1 MFGVSL
7 FFAPLVAAIPAA
19 AYAPA
24 LIIVG
29 AMMITPILKID
40 FDDYTE
46 LIPAFTVIALMSFTY
61 NIGVGITAGSFC
73 IHSSSWRRGDGTN
86 YMRDSGCFAGYRYF
100 FTSSTHT
107 NSYNSQNALSFE

>member
-19 AYAPA
+19 ACAPA

-29 AMMITPILKID
+29 AMMSTPILKID

-46 LIPAFTVIALMSFTY
+46 LIPAFTVIARDEFHLQHRSR
-61 NIGVGITAGSFC
+61 NHCGARSVSILQAGGGAMARNTC
-73 IHSSSWRRGDGTN
+73 GTL
-86 YMRDSGCFAGYRYF
+86 D
-100 FTSSTHT
+100 
-107 NSYNSQNALSFE
+107 ALRAIDTF